1 MGDTEQR
8 DFEAID
14 SNLTLTIQKK
24 PVTNGAGLDGT
35 TGGKAKDPALDLLVE
50 PTPSFSEASSDNL
63 PQPLVYFHG
72 MASNV
77 SQKATVARP
86 TEIRMYAPLFAC
98 EVSVP
103 SFPALMMLPAEDEAP
118 VLFNQ
123 LSDGGPPVEAMAAL
137 LTKLDATHLRSLKA
151 KCEEQILIREEE
163 EVEAAAVAA
172 EAAASASASA
182 SASAIASAAAAAALA
197 EIERAAADVKV
208 AEEEVVKVASAVANA
223 EALTK
228 GPEEAGL
235 AVGEASDAN
244 KTTEA
249 SLLATATV
257 ADAASD
263 PNAASERKETVETTL
278 SWLSQQETTD
288 AQPSPM
294 GPVGELADAL
304 RVQGGRGNFYNKAW
318 AVMKRGPEE
327 VTVTFTDSKGRVT
340 SCRVRLLC
348 PHSRVDPDSH
358 RKSLA
363 VSQAKDV
370 LATNPDRYEFD
381 IVTDETKV
389 TKNGALAVVAYH
401 IRCDTLASYL
411 AWTQFTS
418 SSQEEIG

>member
-1 MGDTEQR
+1 
-8 DFEAID
+8 
-14 SNLTLTIQKK
+14 
-24 PVTNGAGLDGT
+24 
-35 TGGKAKDPALDLLVE
+35 
-50 PTPSFSEASSDNL
+50 
-63 PQPLVYFHG
+63 
-72 MASNV
+72 
-77 SQKATVARP
+77 
-86 TEIRMYAPLFAC
+86 
-98 EVSVP
+98 
-103 SFPALMMLPAEDEAP
+103 
-118 VLFNQ
+118 
-123 LSDGGPPVEAMAAL
+123 
-137 LTKLDATHLRSLKA
+137 
-151 KCEEQILIREEE
+151 
-163 EVEAAAVAA
+163 
-172 EAAASASASA
+172 
-182 SASAIASAAAAAALA
+182 
-197 EIERAAADVKV
+197 V
-208 AEEEVVKVASAVANA
+208 AEEEVVKVASAVAKA

-228 GPEEAGL
+228 RPEEAGL

-263 PNAASERKETVETTL
+263 PKAAGERKETVETTL
-278 SWLSQQETTD
+278 SWLSQQETTG
-288 AQPSPM
+288 APPTPM

-348 PHSRVDPDSH
+348 PHSRVDPHSH